1 MSRAE
6 NLYKLRV
13 NLLKQFSNYIY
24 EYCSNADF
32 IIERW
37 EIDAIPKDADDNHLM
52 NIVMVNECWCHIVN
66 IFADCC
72 ELKLMYD
79 NGDL

>member
-1 MSRAE
+1 MLKDE

-13 NLLKQFSNYIY
+13 NFLKQFNNYIY
-24 EYCSNADF
+24 EYFSNVDF

-37 EIDAIPKDADDNHLM
+37 ETEAIPKDADDNHLM
-52 NIVMVNECWCHIVN
+52 NIAKIDEYWCHVVN

-72 ELKLMYD
+72 ELKIMYD

>member
-6 NLYKLRV
+6 NLYELRV
-13 NLLKQFSNYIY
+13 DFLKQFSNYIY
-24 EYCSNADF
+24 EHFSNVDF

-37 EIDAIPKDADDNHLM
+37 ETEAIPKNADDNCLM
-52 NIVMVNECWCHIVN
+52 DIATMDEYWCNVVN